1 MAWIVTVPPS
11 PRHPHER
18 YQVCY
23 QEGKRHRSA
32 GIFLTKWRA
41 EAERR
46 AIERG
51 RPNELV
57 ATEIDLERARTLLGQ
72 YVAAK
77 WWPAWKDQHPA
88 SAYGTRKKVEKR
100 ILPAFGNIPL
110 GELDPS
116 TIGAWKAA
124 MVAERLSPQTV
135 NTYLSLLGTILNAAV
150 DDDYLPRSPLV
161 RKSGAGRAA
170 TTRNQPV
177 PRREVWLGREE
188 LDRLAAAIDPRYRA
202 LVLVAALTGM
212 RWGELVALR
221 WDDPRFDLPLDDG
234 AVAGPGRLR
243 IARAISDP
251 RRTGR
256 GVEKGPK
263 TEAGKRVIALDQE
276 TVEAF
281 LAHWELVSGGA
292 YDRIFTTPGGSRG
305 PAGTVARNNFARIWK
320 RALAKA
326 ELAHLWPEY
335 GGLHFHDLRHTHAT
349 WLIAQRVP
357 MIAIAGRLG
366 HANAVVTMMVY
377 AHVDKLVDRG
387 LLTTGELGLTPPAP
401 VVALAPPQWS
411 TARS

>member
-1 MAWIVTVPPS
+1 MAWIVVVPPS

-23 QEGKRHRSA
+23 QEGKRQRSA
-32 GIFLTKWRA
+32 AIFLTKRRA
-41 EAERR
+41 EAEQR
-46 AIERG
+46 ALERG

-57 ATEIDLERARTLLGQ
+57 AGEVDLERARTLFGE
-72 YVAAK
+72 YVATK
-77 WWPAWKDQHPA
+77 WWPAWKDQHPT
-88 SAYGTRKKVEKR
+88 SEYGTRKNVEKR
-100 ILPAFGNIPL
+100 ILPTFGNMPL
-110 GELDPS
+110 GDLDPS

-161 RKSGAGRAA
+161 RKSGAGRTAA
-170 TTRNQPV
+170 TRNQPV
-177 PRREVWLGREE
+177 ARREVWLLREQ
-188 LDRLAAAIDPRYRA
+188 LDRLAEAIDPRYRA

-234 AVAGPGRLR
+234 AVSGPGRLR

-251 RRTGR
+251 RRSGR

-276 TVEAF
+276 TIQAF
-281 LAHWELVSGGA
+281 LHHRELVGGGS
-292 YDRIFTTPGGSRG
+292 YDRIFTSPGGSRG
-305 PAGTVARNNFARIWK
+305 PAGTVARNNFARVWK

-357 MIAIAGRLG
+357 MIAVAGRLG

-387 LLTTGELGLTPPAP
+387 LLTTGEVGLTAPAP
-401 VVALAPPQWS
+401 VVALTP
-411 TARS
+411 RVG

>member
-1 MAWIVTVPPS
+1 MAWIVVVPPS

-23 QEGKRHRSA
+23 QEGNRQRSA
-32 GIFLTKWRA
+32 GIFLTKRRA
-41 EAERR
+41 EAEQR
-46 AIERG
+46 ALERG
-51 RPNELV
+51 RRTDLV
-57 ATEIDLERARTLLGQ
+57 VAGEVDLERARTRFGE

-77 WWPAWKDQHPA
+77 WWPAWKDQHPT
-88 SAYGTRKKVEKR
+88 SEYGTRKKVEKR

-170 TTRNQPV
+170 AARNQPV
-177 PRREVWLGREE
+177 PRREVWLLREQ
-188 LDRLAAAIDPRYRA
+188 LHRLAEAIDPRYRA

-251 RRTGR
+251 RRTER
-256 GVEKGPK
+256 GMEKAPK

-281 LAHWELVSGGA
+281 LAHRELVGGA
-292 YDRIFTTPGGSRG
+292 RMTASS
-305 PAGTVARNNFARIWK
+305 
-320 RALAKA
+320 
-326 ELAHLWPEY
+326 
-335 GGLHFHDLRHTHAT
+335 
-349 WLIAQRVP
+349 
-357 MIAIAGRLG
+357 
-366 HANAVVTMMVY
+366 
-377 AHVDKLVDRG
+377 
-387 LLTTGELGLTPPAP
+387 PAP
-401 VVALAPPQWS
+401 AAPGDPPGHSRATTSPASGSGPWPRPSWRTCGPS
-411 TARS
+411 TAGCTSTTCGTPTRPG